1 MDENNTYFTP
11 SRSSAAQ
18 QNEAV
23 AKQPPSPHQNDFV
36 EPQSERQSPSKSK
49 TSTSTSPCR
58 TLKTPSAGSRSEG
71 DSGPSKPWAQNL
83 SSALAFRTRIT
94 AFKSKV
100 SSRNQEEPEALVDLI
115 FESQSQR
122 LENQRANFSLLP
134 DPGPAAICGACSS
147 DQTSVPGLDFYYMLI
162 QFQSDRM
169 EDQRCSL
176 PHLDDVIGL
185 APEGQEDFFSLIQ
198 RVQSRRM
205 DEQRASMVLDT
216 KGEGEP
222 AVSAHQVHIT
232 IADEDESAR

>member
-1 MDENNTYFTP
+1 MDEKNIYFM
-11 SRSSAAQ
+11 SSSSSAAQ
-18 QNEAV
+18 QNERTWAV
-23 AKQPPSPHQNDFV
+23 PKQPPYPQQNAFV
-36 EPQSERQSPSKSK
+36 EPQSEHQSPSKSK
-49 TSTSTSPCR
+49 TSASASPR
-58 TLKTPSAGSRSEG
+58 RTPSAGSRSEG
-71 DSGPSKPWAQNL
+71 GSGASKPWGQNL
-83 SSALAFRTRIT
+83 SSALTFRTRIT
-94 AFKSKV
+94 TFKNKV
-100 SSRNQEEPEALVDLI
+100 SSRNQEEPEALLDLI
-115 FESQSQR
+115 LESQSQR
-122 LENQRANFSLLP
+122 LDNQRASFSLLP

-216 KGEGEP
+216 QGEEP
-222 AVSAHQVHIT
+222 AGSAHQIHIT
-232 IADEDESAR
+232 ITDEDESAC